1 MGQII
6 FPNTG
11 RLIAK
16 TAGRYF
22 RNIVIIVLISIPAES
37 AIWSQA
43 PADSI
48 RKGPGFF
55 IGLTGGA
62 SMNRIINKG
71 ILYSNDPLKENKIF
85 YSGSFG
91 IETGYFFNR
100 SIGISTGI
108 GYSSYKA
115 ELFLDTYS
123 NKFTATDSENETF
136 EMRVSGSGIKE
147 IQDISFISIPLCLDF
162 QIPAGQSFGIF
173 LQAGVNFAFPVNH
186 GYNSSGTFTY
196 TGYYPAYNIVF
207 HDLPEYGFPTDIGIS
222 TADKLNLKSMVIQ
235 GLAAAGLQYTFK
247 NKYQIKLGACYS
259 RSPSTIS
266 QYTSPGSFQLSS
278 GPDRMNSLMGGA
290 KSTTTESIGLRL
302 SFRYFIR

>member
-1 MGQII
+1 MGQIK
-6 FPNTG
+6 FPYTSGPMAKTTG
-11 RLIAK
+11 RYLW
-16 TAGRYF
+16 
-22 RNIVIIVLISIPAES
+22 NIVITILISILSES
-37 AIWSQA
+37 AIWSQV

-48 RKGPGFF
+48 RKSPGFF

-71 ILYSNDPLKENKIF
+71 ILSTMDLMKENKST

-108 GYSSYKA
+108 GYNSYKG
-115 ELFLDTYS
+115 ELFLNTYS
-123 NKFTATDSENETF
+123 DKFTSTDSENETF

-147 IQDISFISIPLCLDF
+147 VQDISFISIPLCLDL

-207 HDLPEYGFPTDIGIS
+207 HDLPEYGFPTDIGIL
-222 TADKLNLKSMVIQ
+222 TADKLYLKPLVVE
-235 GLAAAGLQYTFK
+235 GLAAAGLRYTFN
-247 NKYQIKLGACYS
+247 NKYQIRLGVSYS
-259 RSPSTIS
+259 GSLTTIS
-266 QYTSPGSFQLSS
+266 QYSSPGSFQLSS
-278 GPDRMNSLMGGA
+278 GPDRMNSLMGGS
-290 KSTTTESIGLRL
+290 KSSKAESIGLRL
-302 SFRYFIR
+302 SFRYFFR